1 MFASLNEYIDQLLEA
16 ICVVDKE
23 GRFLQ
28 LSAGCERVFGYKNDE
43 LIGRS
48 MLELLHPDDHE
59 KTMVAV
65 RDIMAGDYKV
75 DFENR
80 YIRKDGQIAH
90 IQWSARW
97 SPEHQV
103 RIAVARDVTQ
113 HKLMLAHLQK
123 IAFYDSLTGLP
134 NRELFMDRLQQAMV
148 RARQELS
155 MQSPLLAL
163 MFLDLDKFKQI
174 NDQFGHQ
181 AGDQAL
187 TTVAKRLLHSV
198 RETDT
203 VARLSGD
210 EFVIL
215 LEGIGSPQHVEK
227 LVEHLLNELKAPLR
241 FGEVEYKL
249 SASIGI
255 SYYQNP
261 EMTGAQLMH
270 QADLAMY
277 QAKAAGGM
285 QSVQVFSCDKPCHD
299 E

>member
-80 YIRKDGQIAH
+80 YIRKDGQVAH

-215 LEGIGSPQHVEK
+215 LEGIASRQHVEK
-227 LVEHLLNELKAPLR
+227 LVQHIFNELKAPLR
-241 FGEVEYKL
+241 FGEVECKL

-285 QSVQVFSCDKPCHD
+285 QFVQAFSADTPGHD

>member
-65 RDIMAGDYKV
+65 RDIMAGDHKI

-134 NRELFMDRLQQAMV
+134 NRELFMDRLQQAIV
-148 RARQELS
+148 RARQEPS
-155 MQSPLLAL
+155 ISSPSLAL
-163 MFLDLDKFKQI
+163 LFIDLDKFKQI

-187 TTVAKRLLHSV
+187 ITVAKRLQHSV

-215 LEGIGSPQHVEK
+215 VEGMAAVQQVEK
-227 LVEHLLNELKAPLR
+227 LVEHILNELKAPLR
-241 FGEVEYKL
+241 FGDVLCLL
-249 SASIGI
+249 SASIGL
-255 SYYQNP
+255 SYYRSSQ
-261 EMTGAQLMH
+261 MTASQFMH

-285 QSVQVFSCDKPCHD
+285 QFVTASTPDPQSV